1 MCEFCKPEEVGD
13 GVCNEIGFT
22 EVAMGNADGLFGL
35 QALLTNDKMGDNPEM
50 KLVLFATNGGADIA
64 NINIPI
70 RYCPVCGR
78 KL

>member
-1 MCEFCKPEEVGD
+1 MCEFCKPEEIGD

-22 EVAMGNADGLFGL
+22 EVTMGNADALFGL
-35 QALLTNDKMGDNPEM
+35 QALLTNDELGNNPEM

-64 NINIPI
+64 HINIPI